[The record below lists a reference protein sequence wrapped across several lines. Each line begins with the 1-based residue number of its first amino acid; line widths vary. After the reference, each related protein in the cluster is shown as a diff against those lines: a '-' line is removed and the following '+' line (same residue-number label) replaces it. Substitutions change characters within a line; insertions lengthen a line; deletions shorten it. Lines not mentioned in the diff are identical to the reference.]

1 MADGT
6 EQKAAGS
13 DAMAPGGVA
22 LERAIVLHR
31 QGQHDQAIE
40 AYSAILGD
48 DPAQARVWVNLGVV
62 LRAAGRLDAAVA
74 AYRRAIALD
83 PDNAGIHSNLG
94 NVLRD
99 LGRRDDAIAAQERSL
114 ELDPA
119 NHAASYNMA
128 LLLRDLGRW
137 GEALPHFERCI
148 AGGHDRAEVRL
159 DHATTLLA
167 LCDYAAGFRQ
177 FEARLAM
184 ADAAPANSDAS
195 VWDGGALD
203 GRSILVQVEQ
213 GPRDT
218 LTFLRYVP
226 MLAAR
231 GGRVTVSAPAT
242 MAQMIAALPGVS
254 LVVPAGRA
262 APRTDL
268 RVPLNSLPLLF
279 GTRPDTVPRDL
290 PYLRLPT
297 GRLAREWFAPG
308 SAADAVKV
316 GIVWA
321 DRSRSRAA
329 DRGRPGRV
337 CPFECFLRL
346 AAIPGVALH
355 SLQTGPAAE
364 DIQRLGAP
372 ALVRA
377 PLAEFADLADAA
389 EAIQSLDLVVGV
401 DSAVLILAAALGKP
415 GMAVLP
421 PGADW
426 RWMGSDGLP
435 GSNSPWFP
443 SLALF
448 RQDSGGDWTAVF
460 DRVADAVA
468 GFHPEAQSL
477 QPPAQQTPEPPPQQP
492 TEPPTEPPPEQILPQ
507 AEEPPPEQSGEQSEA
522 QPEEPPPGPLESP
535 VELPVVSVPGAPEV
549 IADTISADSLFVR
562 AMAAPPPVAPM
573 ASEPRPVD
581 PRRAAVRFLRH
592 HLRPDD
598 LLVAAGP
605 ELEGLVSAL
614 ALRHPGQPSAIA
626 IDADQA
632 GLSAMRVAAERAGAP
647 RAIETVRASLGAKA
661 IPARPD
667 STPQI
672 TLDGLLG
679 DRTDLAGRRVVLYLG
694 ASPRL
699 AEIVAG
705 GLDLLARQRISAIL
719 WQAEAGEEPG
729 QRWSMLLDSLGQ
741 LGFRHRRLADEDGGK
756 PVPYVASA
764 APATVVTLARDTAP
778 GIP

>member
-1 MADGT
+1 MAGT
-6 EQKAAGS
+6 GNDQGGSAAPES
-13 DAMAPGGVA
+13 AAPESAAAA
-22 LERAIVLHR
+22 LDRAIQLHR

-40 AYSAILGD
+40 AYSAILRA
-48 DPAQARVWVNLGVV
+48 DPAQPRVWVNLGVV

-83 PDNAGIHSNLG
+83 PGNAGIHSNLG

-99 LGRRDDAIAAQERSL
+99 LGRRDEAIAAQERAL
-114 ELDPA
+114 ELDPS

-137 GEALPHFERCI
+137 REALPHFDRCI
-148 AGGHDRAEVRL
+148 SGGHDRAEVRL

-167 LCDYAAGFRQ
+167 MGDYAAGFRA

-184 ADAAPANSDAS
+184 PDGAPANSEAPL
-195 VWDGGALD
+195 WDGGALD

-254 LVVPAGRA
+254 LVVPGGRA

-308 SAADAVKV
+308 SEADAVKV
-316 GIVWA
+316 GVVWA

-346 AAIPGVALH
+346 AALPGVALY

-364 DIQRLGAP
+364 DVQRLAAP
-372 ALVRA
+372 ALVRT

-389 EAIQSLDLVVGV
+389 EAILSLDLVVGV

-415 GMAVLP
+415 GIAVLP

-426 RWMGSDGLP
+426 RWTDADGTP
-435 GSNSPWFP
+435 GAASPWFP

-448 RQDSGGDWTAVF
+448 RQEVAGDWNAVF
-460 DRVADAVA
+460 DRVAQAVA
-468 GFHPEAQSL
+468 AFHPDAPSL
-477 QPPAQQTPEPPPQQP
+477 QPPEPPSEQPPEPPEQQP
-492 TEPPTEPPPEQILPQ
+492 EEQLGEPPP
-507 AEEPPPEQSGEQSEA
+507 A
-522 QPEEPPPGPLESP
+522 PLESP
-535 VELPVVSVPGAPEV
+535 VDLPVVSAAGVPEV
-549 IADTISADSLFVR
+549 IADTASTDSLFVR
-562 AMAAPPPVAPM
+562 AMAAPDAATAPLPPA
-573 ASEPRPVD
+573 PRPFD
-581 PRRAAVRFLRH
+581 PRRAAVRFLRQ
-592 HLRPDD
+592 HLKPGD
-598 LLVAAGP
+598 LLVAVGSG
-605 ELEGLVSAL
+605 LEGLVSAL
-614 ALRHPGQPSAIA
+614 ALRHPGEPSAIA
-626 IDADQA
+626 IDGDAVE
-632 GLSAMRVAAERAGAP
+632 LSALRVAAERAGTP

-661 IPARPD
+661 IPAHQD
-667 STPQI
+667 SAPQM

-705 GLDLLARQRISAIL
+705 GLDLLAQQRIAAIL
-719 WQAEAGEEPG
+719 WQVEADSGPGDAG
-729 QRWSMLLDSLGQ
+729 QRWAMLLDSLAQ
-741 LGFRHRRLADEDGGK
+741 LGFRHRRLAEEEGGK

-764 APATVVTLARDTAP
+764 GPAAIVTLARDAAP
-778 GIP
+778 EIP